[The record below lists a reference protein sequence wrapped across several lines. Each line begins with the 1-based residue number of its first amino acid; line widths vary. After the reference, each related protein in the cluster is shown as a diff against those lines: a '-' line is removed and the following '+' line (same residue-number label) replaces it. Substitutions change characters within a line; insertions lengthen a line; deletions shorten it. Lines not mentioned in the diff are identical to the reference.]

1 MMLKLKFLLLLTI
14 LTLFGN
20 PSNCQNL
27 DINILRE
34 INLNRNRSLDGTFLA
49 ITHSEPVLSA
59 GIPVGMLGIGLLK
72 GDSIL
77 VHKALLIGASVVTST
92 IITTVIKSSV
102 NRPRPFTTYPDI
114 EKLTD
119 GGSPSFPSG
128 HTSGAFSLATSL
140 SLEYPKWYIVVPSYT
155 WASAVAYSRM
165 DLGVHYPSDILIGAA
180 VGTGSA
186 WLCHYINKKI
196 FRQRI
201 NHTGKNSVKQ

>member
-1 MMLKLKFLLLLTI
+1 MMLKFLLLLTI

-20 PSNCQNL
+20 PSNGQNI

-34 INLNRNRSLDGTFLA
+34 INLNRNRSLDGSFLA
-49 ITHSEPVLSA
+49 ISHSEPILSA
-59 GIPVGMLGIGLLK
+59 GVPVGMLGIGLLK
-72 GDSIL
+72 RDSTL
-77 VHKALLIGASVVTST
+77 VHKALLIGASVVTSN
-92 IITTVIKSSV
+92 IITTIIKSSV

-114 EKLTD
+114 EKLTNVR
-119 GGSPSFPSG
+119 SPSFPSG

-140 SLEYPKWYIVVPSYT
+140 SFDYPKWYVIVPSYT

-165 DLGVHYPSDILIGAA
+165 DLGVHYPSDVLMGAA
-180 VGTGSA
+180 VGAGSA

-201 NHTGKNSVKQ
+201 NHTGKNNVKQ